1 MMHTAGNRMLEH
13 YMRKEGMLEENTK
26 VKVSTAMAT
35 RLGAVP
41 TLGKVPQCHLPY

>member
-1 MMHTAGNRMLEH
+1 MLEH
-13 YMRKEGMLEENTK
+13 YMRREGILEENPK

-41 TLGKVPQCHLPY
+41 TTGIQKVLF